1 VDEKYLK
8 MGIKTRSMSK
18 LPTAASP
25 ILYSDEDKDEDEDD
39 DEISFIST
47 TTEATVTTSQS
58 DDAYHETE
66 EDESCSDP
74 SPIRHSQPRRAVLEW
89 LRTIRKSGG
98 YQLTS
103 IRSRVG
109 VCFLCN
115 QVKTLS
121 QRITF
126 GEQTLDCGRHC
137 AQRVALACP
146 KQRKESIQ
154 L

>member
-1 VDEKYLK
+1 

-18 LPTAASP
+18 LPTAST
-25 ILYSDEDKDEDEDD
+25 ILYSDESKDD
-39 DEISFIST
+39 DVISFIST
-47 TTEATVTTSQS
+47 TTEATGATSQS
-58 DDAYHETE
+58 DDVYHETE
-66 EDESCSDP
+66 EEEDDDSIFSESCSDNDKDP
-74 SPIRHSQPRRAVLEW
+74 SPVRHSQPRRAVLAW

-126 GEQTLDCGRHC
+126 GEQMLDCGRHC

-146 KQRKESIQ
+146 KQRKEEKA
-154 L
+154 